1 MLLLL
6 LLLLLPSSA
15 AAAAAGGHD
24 HGADDEDKDD
34 EEVDW
39 VAQVAHAGA
48 RASTSCVSV
57 FERSFPPQ
65 MFRPSLPPNAR
76 TITRYPSDLACSMVF
91 LWHGSFQ
98 PACLLTT
105 VGDWSGSF
113 WTPTIYATSIPC
125 FDSRRL

>member
-1 MLLLL
+1 M

-39 VAQVAHAGA
+39 VAHAGA